1 MSNGLVPLEE
11 EAMEAVLNGDM
22 DTATTFVFGTE
33 YGNTIQRIN
42 DLTDKTILE
51 I

>member
-22 DTATTFVFGTE
+22 DTAPHLYLE
-33 YGNTIQRIN
+33 RSMEIQYKESMI
-42 DLTDKTILE
+42 
-51 I
+51 